1 MASWLRRPIRG
12 VLMDITGVLYD
23 SGERKGIEGSADALK
38 MLRMADI
45 PFRFITNETQK
56 TKEQLD
62 SVLHRLGFDIY
73 EKEIF
78 MCVPAA
84 KKFIH
89 DLNYRPFLLVH
100 PNVEAEFAE
109 CDKSQ
114 PNCVV
119 VGDAGSN
126 FSYENLN
133 RAFHVLVDNNDSVL
147 ITLGKGKY
155 YKEHD
160 KMVMDVG
167 AFTAALEY
175 ATERQAIVIGKPGEE
190 FFRMALEDMKLRPE
204 DVVMIGDDIVCDVG
218 GAQSTG
224 MRGVLVRTGKF
235 RPSDEDHPSVKPDAI
250 VHNLMEAVRRILS
263 TDRPRKTV
271 LPQ

>member
-38 MLRMADI
+38 MLRLADI
-45 PFRFITNETQK
+45 PFRFVTNETQK

-62 SVLHRLGFDIY
+62 SNLHRLGFDVY

-84 KKFIH
+84 KKFIR

-133 RAFHVLVDNNDSVL
+133 QAFHVLVDNNDSVL

-155 YKEHD
+155 YKENG

-204 DVVMIGDDIVCDVG
+204 DAVMIGDDIVSDVG
-218 GAQSTG
+218 AAQSAG

-235 RPSDEDHPSVKPDAI
+235 RPSDENHPSVKPDAI
-250 VHNLMEAVRRILS
+250 VNNLMEAVRRIVS
-263 TDRPRKTV
+263 TDRPRKAV
-271 LPQ
+271 LPE